1 MANKI
6 FRFALGSPAA
16 PLSGLWRVWTHE
28 DEAHVA
34 VPATLEEV
42 GLTIYPTGRWRI
54 MVGGVVS
61 RWTRPKDFRP
71 GWTRGPDL
79 VIPHSDVP
87 VQLPAK
93 DAHAAEPV
101 AWLAPPI
108 DGYQARFSLLI
119 ATPAAEASHW
129 RPVEAP
135 GTQDLATLALRTA
148 GTLHLYR
155 RDEPVQ
161 PEDRP
166 PAAGQ
171 PANGPVALSVIV
183 RADQM
188 GHPSFLE
195 VHGAP

>member
-6 FRFALGSPAA
+6 FRFALGSPAT

-54 MVGGVVS
+54 TIGGVVS

-79 VIPHSDVP
+79 VIPHTEIP
-87 VQLPAK
+87 VQLPAN
-93 DAHAAEPV
+93 DTHAAEPV
-101 AWLAPPI
+101 TWLAPPAS
-108 DGYQARFSLLI
+108 GYQARFSLLV

-135 GTQDLATLALRTA
+135 GTEHLAALALRTS

-155 RDEPVQ
+155 LDEPVQ
-161 PEDRP
+161 AEDRLP
-166 PAAGQ
+166 PALWHAS
-171 PANGPVALSVIV
+171 GPVALSVIV

-195 VHGAP
+195 VHGPP